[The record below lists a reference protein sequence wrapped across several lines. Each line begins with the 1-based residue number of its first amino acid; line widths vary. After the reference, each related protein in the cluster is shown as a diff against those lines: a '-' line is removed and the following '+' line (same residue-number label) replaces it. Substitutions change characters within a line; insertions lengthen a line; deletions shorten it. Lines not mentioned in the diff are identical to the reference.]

1 MTVDLQTPRPA
12 TAARL
17 DDAALDTLFRHP
29 RTARGWADAPV
40 DDDVLAR
47 VYDLVRWS
55 PTATNASPL
64 RLLAVRS
71 PEARARLV
79 THMDEGNRE
88 RVRTAPLTLV
98 VAADT
103 DFHEHLPHLAP
114 HRAGAREALADL
126 PEVRERMARDNTWL
140 QAGYL
145 VTALRAVGLDVGPMT
160 GMDTAG
166 VDADLLAGTGWHA
179 MLVLN
184 VGWPAGSD
192 EDAGYHP
199 RAARLT
205 VEQAVRT
212 V

>member
-1 MTVDLQTPRPA
+1 VTVDLQTPRPA

-17 DDAALDTLFRHP
+17 DDGALDTLFRHP

-103 DFHEHLPHLAP
+103 DFHETLPRTFP
-114 HRAGAREALADL
+114 HFPGAKDVFADETGREAAARFNATLQIGYFLLGVRAAGLA
-126 PEVRERMARDNTWL
+126 A
-140 QAGYL
+140 
-145 VTALRAVGLDVGPMT
+145 GPMT
-160 GMDTAG
+160 GFDAAAL
-166 VDADLLAGTGWHA
+166 DADLLAGTSLKS
-179 MLVLN
+179 LVVVNIGKPGENAWFDRLPRLD
-184 VGWPAGSD
+184 VD
-192 EDAGYHP
+192 E
-199 RAARLT
+199 
-205 VEQAVRT
+205 AVRT
-212 V
+212 L